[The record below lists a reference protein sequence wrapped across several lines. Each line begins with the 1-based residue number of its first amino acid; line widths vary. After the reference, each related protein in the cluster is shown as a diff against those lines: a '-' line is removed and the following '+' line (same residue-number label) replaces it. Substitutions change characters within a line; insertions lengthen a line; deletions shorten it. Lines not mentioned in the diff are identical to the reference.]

1 MRITGARIATG
12 PNHTEQRDIFVR
24 RGRISF
30 ESVVHRNEGT
40 FDLSGFLILPG
51 LINCHDHLEFNL
63 FPKLG
68 GSAYANAKAWATD
81 INKPRDSPV
90 REHLTLS
97 KRARLLWGGMKN
109 LFSGVTTVAHHNP
122 VDDPQLNLNFPVNVV
137 RQFGWAHSLDFSPD
151 LVDRFRATP
160 QDWPFLLHA
169 AEGVDELA
177 RSEIP
182 RLDVLGVLSGRTV
195 LIHAIGLDHPG
206 LDLLKARS
214 SSIVWCPSSNLAVYG
229 RTLGA
234 PVLRSGLEIALGTDS
249 AMTAQTDLLDEV
261 GVARRYSGLDAST
274 LYEMVTTCA
283 ARLLRLRDGQG
294 EIREGGVADLV
305 AVPDC
310 GQSPAV
316 ALESMTPELVMVRGA
331 IRLITPALLDRV
343 GYGGEL
349 MPHTVTLD
357 GRGRW
362 LTDIDVPALHD
373 ETVRAL
379 GGEYRLAGRRVS
391 A

>member
-1 MRITGARIATG
+1 MRIIGARIATG
-12 PNHTEQRDIFVR
+12 ANHTERRDIFVR

-30 ESVVHRNEGT
+30 ESVVDRDEGA

-51 LINCHDHLEFNL
+51 LINSHDHLEFNL

-68 GSAYANAKAWATD
+68 GGAYTNAKAWATD

-90 REHLTLS
+90 REHLSLS
-97 KRARLLWGGMKN
+97 KRARLLWGGLKN
-109 LFSGVTTVAHHNP
+109 LFSGVTTAAHHNP
-122 VDDPQLNLNFPVNVV
+122 VDDPRLNSNFPVNIV

-182 RLDVLGVLSGRTV
+182 RLDVLGVLSARTV

-206 LDLLKARS
+206 LDLLKTRR
-214 SSIVWCPSSNLAVYG
+214 SSIVWCPSSNLSVYG

-234 PVLRSGLEIALGTDS
+234 SVLRSGLEIALGTDS
-249 AMTAQTDLLDEV
+249 AMTAQTDLLDEI
-261 GVARRYSGLDAST
+261 GVARRASGLDAPT
-274 LYEMVTTCA
+274 LYEMVTTGA

-294 EIREGGVADLV
+294 EIREGGMANLV
-305 AVPDC
+305 AVQDR
-310 GQSPAV
+310 GQSPAA

-331 IRLITPALLDRV
+331 IRLITPLLLDR
-343 GYGGEL
+343 L
-349 MPHTVTLD
+349 DRDCRLLPHAVTLE

-362 LTDIDVPALHD
+362 LTDIDFPALHD

-379 GGEYRLAGRRVS
+379 GADYRLAGRRVS